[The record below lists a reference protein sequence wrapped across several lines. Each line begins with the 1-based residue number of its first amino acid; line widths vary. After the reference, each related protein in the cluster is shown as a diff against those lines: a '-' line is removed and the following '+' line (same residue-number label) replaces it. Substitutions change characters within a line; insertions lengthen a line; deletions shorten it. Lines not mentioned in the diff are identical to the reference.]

1 MYIYLYMY
9 IPVSCFIVFD
19 KHQSTE
25 KKQHQTVISIFF
37 SFRHTFKGWTF
48 IYKCLYR
55 SVYIYIYI
63 YMCTCVCTLYIC
75 MYIYI
80 YMWKM
85 WVYIYIFIKINLYI
99 IYCLVHVLS
108 HHQPSDL
115 TSGAETAPAK
125 RKCVENIFIC
135 IHITYIR
142 VCIYIYV
149 RTLSGYTYIYTHIRS
164 NKYVYIYIHIY
175 IWIVINK

>member
-1 MYIYLYMY
+1 MY

-55 SVYIYIYI
+55 SVYIYICALVYVHYI
-63 YMCTCVCTLYIC
+63 YVC
-75 MYIYI
+75 IYI

-108 HHQPSDL
+108 QHQPSDL

-135 IHITYIR
+135 IHIIYIR
-142 VCIYIYV
+142 VCVYIYMSE
-149 RTLSGYTYIYTHIRS
+149 LSLDIHITHICS
-164 NKYVYIYIHIY
+164 NKYVNIYIYIY
-175 IWIVINK
+175 IWIVINI

>member
-55 SVYIYIYI
+55 SVYIYIY
-63 YMCTCVCTLYIC
+63 MCTCVCTLYIC

-80 YMWKM
+80 YICEKCE
-85 WVYIYIFIKINLYI
+85 YIYIFIKINLYI

-135 IHITYIR
+135 IHIIYIR
-142 VCIYIYV
+142 VC
-149 RTLSGYTYIYTHIRS
+149 
-164 NKYVYIYIHIY
+164 VYIYIYMSELSLDIHIH
-175 IWIVINK
+175 IFVQIST

>member
-55 SVYIYIYI
+55 SVYIYIY
-63 YMCTCVCTLYIC
+63 MCTCVCTLYIC

-80 YMWKM
+80 CEKCE
-85 WVYIYIFIKINLYI
+85 YIYIFIKINLYI

-135 IHITYIR
+135 IHIIYIR
-142 VCIYIYV
+142 VC
-149 RTLSGYTYIYTHIRS
+149 
-164 NKYVYIYIHIY
+164 VYIYICQNSLWIY
-175 IWIVINK
+175 IYTYLFK

>member
-55 SVYIYIYI
+55 SVYIYIY
-63 YMCTCVCTLYIC
+63 MCTCVCTLYIC

-80 YMWKM
+80 YVKN
-85 WVYIYIFIKINLYI
+85 VSIYIYIYKNQFIHYI
-99 IYCLVHVLS
+99 LSCACLES
-108 HHQPSDL
+108 PSAFGFDIGCWNG
-115 TSGAETAPAK
+115 TCKKEVC
-125 RKCVENIFIC
+125 RKY
-135 IHITYIR
+135 IHMYTYYIHPCM
-142 VCIYIYV
+142 CIYMSE
-149 RTLSGYTYIYTHIRS
+149 LSLDIH
-164 NKYVYIYIHIY
+164 IYIHIFVR
-175 IWIVINK
+175 IST